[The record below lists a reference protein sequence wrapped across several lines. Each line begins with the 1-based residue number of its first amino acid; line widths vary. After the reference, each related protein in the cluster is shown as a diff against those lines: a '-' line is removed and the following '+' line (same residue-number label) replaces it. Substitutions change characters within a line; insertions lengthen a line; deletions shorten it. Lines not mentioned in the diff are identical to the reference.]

1 MVRDV
6 LTVQTSAL
14 AAVFARQ
21 FEARMRPQIRRN
33 KQRRLRLKHDS
44 LPSFNSLRQ
53 EPRQGRLMSDDEI
66 FDFTDSRFL
75 HPPAE
80 NIRNYP
86 HVALISLGGQ
96 TYVTPAPVQLSPSTP
111 AETVTHRSSLLH
123 PRRPTPTPQPIFKLP
138 EPELHLPGLKHHVVQ
153 SLPEK
158 EPPLEVTKHV
168 VHSLP
173 EVRHKVVHSPAS
185 EESQP
190 PHFRTIR
197 PFVNLGSSNH
207 LLHHTTSTP
216 QFSHQHQ
223 IVKQLPSKKHLS
235 KIRTLKPFYR
245 QKYRPKVS

>member
-1 MVRDV
+1 
-6 LTVQTSAL
+6 
-14 AAVFARQ
+14 
-21 FEARMRPQIRRN
+21 MRPQIRRN

-123 PRRPTPTPQPIFKLP
+123 SRRPTPTPQPIFKLP
-138 EPELHLPGLKHHVVQ
+138 EPELRLPGLKHHVVQ
-153 SLPEK
+153 SLPER
-158 EPPLEVTKHV
+158 EPPPEVTKHV

-185 EESQP
+185 EVTQP
-190 PHFRTIR
+190 AHFGTIR

-235 KIRTLKPFYR
+235 KIRSLKPFYR